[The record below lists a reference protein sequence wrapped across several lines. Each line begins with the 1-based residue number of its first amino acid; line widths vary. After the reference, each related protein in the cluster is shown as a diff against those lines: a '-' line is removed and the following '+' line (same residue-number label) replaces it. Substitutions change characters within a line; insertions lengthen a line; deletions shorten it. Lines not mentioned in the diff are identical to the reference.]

1 MVVHSGIAQQ
11 STAQHRTEQHSIVL
25 HCTVQNSTAQYDD
38 CIISVFLD
46 TSSGECMQLA
56 LLQSARRKAGGGGF
70 PRCFVLPE
78 AMQLCCRT
86 HASRPPESGTRVG
99 YVDVCVSSAGQ
110 AQCTWH
116 MCQWHMRQLFVGG
129 AEV

>member
-11 STAQHRTEQHSIVL
+11 STAQHRTAQHSIVL

-70 PRCFVLPE
+70 PRGFVLPE
-78 AMQLCCRT
+78 ASCATERTLRARRKEALALVMSMCSFLQLGRLA
-86 HASRPPESGTRVG
+86 HAPV
-99 YVDVCVSSAGQ
+99 VCWGGGGVSNRGRG
-110 AQCTWH
+110 C
-116 MCQWHMRQLFVGG
+116 
-129 AEV
+129 